1 MTFATW
7 IDTFVAEKNI
17 NDSQIFEVDGM
28 SGLNMI
34 PVAVLVEALKATSAN
49 EQAAIKK
56 MIVKIDFLNGDVLDY
71 FKHLAKAIAI

>member
-34 PVAVLVEALKATSAN
+34 PVAVLVEALKATSAT

-56 MIVKIDFLNGDVLDY
+56 MIVKIDFLNGDVLHY